1 MLGLVMPPDYWG
13 VMQLPTIPL
22 GMGLQ
27 DGTAPTWHRTVQP
40 SLISAE
46 SLVMGARGRPGSGR
60 PEGGVDRPTGGDNG
74 RAGKAVQDPA
84 AEAPLCVSSLPG
96 HVWGCAP
103 CRNALR
109 PRPRTQQ
116 AVSASS
122 RSGDDG

>member
-13 VMQLPTIPL
+13 VMQLPTFPWGWACRIRDCPNL
-22 GMGLQ
+22 
-27 DGTAPTWHRTVQP
+27 APNCAA

-74 RAGKAVQDPA
+74 RRQGRPGPA
-84 AEAPLCVSSLPG
+84 AESTAMCIVPARSYLG
-96 HVWGCAP
+96 
-103 CRNALR
+103 LR
-109 PRPRTQQ
+109 AVPERPPAAAQAQQ